1 LSAEPDRTGTT
12 KTQVLYGVENAV
24 KLFSRVIYGA
34 NTAIDICD
42 DDIISHTATSHKI
55 IEKRVLEIGAKF
67 RYITEI
73 KKDNIKYCKELMK
86 VGQVRHL
93 DGIRTNFVVTDT
105 EYSSSA
111 IMQQVHAHPETVYS
125 NVRSIVEQQQYLF
138 ENLWNKAIPAERKMN
153 EIEEGIELEKTY
165 IIQDPQSIQKL
176 FVDMVK
182 SVQHEVLLILP
193 TVNAFLREHRM
204 GIIQLLMQAVRERSV
219 NVRILTPTNDVI
231 DNILK
236 NTVISYQEGERRKD
250 FDLRSINMSPEETA
264 VSTVTIVVVDKK
276 ESLVFE
282 KTDDTKEDFI
292 EAVGMAT
299 YSNSKPTVVSYISIF
314 ESLWTQVDLY
324 EQLKTHDKMQKEFIN
339 IASHEMKTPTQAII
353 GYTDLI
359 HKHPEKR
366 EDMMQSISR
375 NAVRLQRLTNDILDV
390 TRIDSH
396 TLNLHKEQ
404 FNIGNLLAY
413 IVQDYVGYI
422 EKENQNVKLFY
433 NFKQDINDPLPIDA
447 DEDRITQVIS
457 NLLNNAIKF
466 TSKKREGIIS
476 VSAERKKEEVIVS
489 IKDTGEGI
497 NPEILPRLFTKFA
510 TRSFSG
516 TGLGLYISKSIVEAH
531 GGKMWAENNPDGE
544 GATFTF
550 TLPLSSS
557 RKTIMFSRKDGR

>member
-12 KTQVLYGVENAV
+12 ITQVLYGVENAV
-24 KLFSRVIYGA
+24 KLFSRVVYGA

-73 KKDNIKYCKELMK
+73 NKDNIKYCKELMK

-125 NVRSIVEQQQYLF
+125 NVRSIVEQQRYLF
-138 ENLWNKAIPAERKMN
+138 ENLWNKAIPAERKIN
-153 EIEEGIELEKTY
+153 EIEGGIELEKTY
-165 IIQDPQSIQKL
+165 VIQDPQSIQKL

-193 TVNAFLREHRM
+193 TVNAFLREYRM
-204 GIIQLLMQAVRERSV
+204 GIIQLLMQAMRERSV

-236 NTVISYQEGERRKD
+236 NTVISYQVGKRRKD

-353 GYTDLI
+353 GYADLI

-404 FNIGNLLAY
+404 FNIGNLIAY

-466 TSKKREGIIS
+466 TSKKKEGVIS

-497 NPEILPRLFTKFA
+497 NPEIHPRLFTKFA

-516 TGLGLYISKSIVEAH
+516 TGLGLYISKSIIEAH

>member
-1 LSAEPDRTGTT
+1 
-12 KTQVLYGVENAV
+12 
-24 KLFSRVIYGA
+24 
-34 NTAIDICD
+34 
-42 DDIISHTATSHKI
+42 
-55 IEKRVLEIGAKF
+55 
-67 RYITEI
+67 
-73 KKDNIKYCKELMK
+73 
-86 VGQVRHL
+86 
-93 DGIRTNFVVTDT
+93 
-105 EYSSSA
+105 
-111 IMQQVHAHPETVYS
+111 
-125 NVRSIVEQQQYLF
+125 
-138 ENLWNKAIPAERKMN
+138 
-153 EIEEGIELEKTY
+153 
-165 IIQDPQSIQKL
+165 
-176 FVDMVK
+176 
-182 SVQHEVLLILP
+182 
-193 TVNAFLREHRM
+193 
-204 GIIQLLMQAVRERSV
+204 
-219 NVRILTPTNDVI
+219 
-231 DNILK
+231 
-236 NTVISYQEGERRKD
+236 
-250 FDLRSINMSPEETA
+250 
-264 VSTVTIVVVDKK
+264 
-276 ESLVFE
+276 
-282 KTDDTKEDFI
+282 
-292 EAVGMAT
+292 
-299 YSNSKPTVVSYISIF
+299 
-314 ESLWTQVDLY
+314 
-324 EQLKTHDKMQKEFIN
+324 DKMQKEFIN

-433 NFKQDINDPLPIDA
+433 NFKQDVNDPLPIDA

-466 TSKKREGIIS
+466 TSKKREGVIS